1 MLVFRY
7 ILDRIGIA
15 HGYYFKKTESDK
27 ELKRKQIY
35 IYIYIYIYIHIH
47 RYIFVEAD
55 DNFKIVEK
63 KLRSTRKRRHDTEK
77 ENKSR
82 EISVSG
88 IS

>member
-35 IYIYIYIYIHIH
+35 IYIYIFIYIYI
-47 RYIFVEAD
+47 YIYID
-55 DNFKIVEK
+55 IYLLKQMITS
-63 KLRSTRKRRHDTEK
+63 KL
-77 ENKSR
+77 
-82 EISVSG
+82 
-88 IS
+88 